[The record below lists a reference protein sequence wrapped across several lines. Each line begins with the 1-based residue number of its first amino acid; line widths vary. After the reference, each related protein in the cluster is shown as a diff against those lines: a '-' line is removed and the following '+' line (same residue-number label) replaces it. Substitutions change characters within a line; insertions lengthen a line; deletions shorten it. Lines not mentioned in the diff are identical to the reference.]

1 MARLLNTRSFALVLG
16 ALATLA
22 VASAAQA
29 QQQGPRCGPRE
40 SLAKVLTGRFAE
52 LPVSMGLA
60 KDGAMLELFTTATG
74 GTWTLLATNPKGV
87 SCVVSHGE
95 SWMSLTPVAG
105 RIS

>member
-1 MARLLNTRSFALVLG
+1 MARLLNTRSFASVIC
-16 ALATLA
+16 AFATLA
-22 VASAAQA
+22 AIPAAQA

-40 SLAKVLTGRFAE
+40 AITKVLTGRFAE

-87 SCVVSHGE
+87 SCIVSHGE
-95 SWMSLTPVAG
+95 SWMSTPPVAG